1 MLPQINKGQG
11 MPASEMYELFV
22 QGAARELLRDVSGA
36 QGGCSVLQVQTPSG
50 GTVTTPLGGNRAMEL
65 VGSSSERQW
74 ARGDQSFGVVV
85 VCPGQREHSSV
96 LALAVGAWGL

>member
-1 MLPQINKGQG
+1 

-22 QGAARELLRDVSGA
+22 QGAARDVSGV
-36 QGGCSVLQVQTPSG
+36 QGGCSVLQIQDPSG

-96 LALAVGAWGL
+96 LALAVGTWGL